1 MKSWL
6 ILSGF
11 IICMYKIKDI
21 PKISSRK
28 PDTHKGDYGRVLVLA
43 GSIGMTGAACL
54 CSTASLR
61 AGAGIV
67 TLGIPESLYGIV
79 ASQLTCV
86 MTRPLPETQVKTL
99 SDLGRQDI
107 LDFSQRF
114 DVIAIGPGLSQ
125 YPETKRLVLWLLQSL
140 DIPIVL
146 DADGINALADSPKIL
161 DQIKRHIILTPHP
174 GEMARLVGVS
184 TIEVQSRRL
193 EISRMFVKGRRNVT
207 LVLKGYRTIVM
218 NEEQFYLNETG
229 NPGMATAGV
238 GDVLTGIIAALSG
251 QQYTPFKAAQLGVY
265 LHGLAG
271 DLAAQEVGQIS
282 LIATDIL
289 DSLPKAFLACE
300 EGL

>member
-1 MKSWL
+1 
-6 ILSGF
+6 
-11 IICMYKIKDI
+11 MYEIKDI

-28 PDTHKGDYGRVLVLA
+28 FDTHKGDYGRVLVLA

-67 TLGIPESLYGIV
+67 TLGIPESLNGIV

-86 MTRPLPETQVKTL
+86 MTHPLPETQVKTL

-125 YPETKRLVLWLLQSL
+125 YLETKRLVLWLLQSL
-140 DIPIVL
+140 DLPIVL
-146 DADGINALADSPKIL
+146 DADGINALADNPKIL

-184 TIEVQSRRL
+184 TKEIQSRRL

-218 NEEQFYLNETG
+218 DKEQFYLNETG

-238 GDVLTGIIAALSG
+238 GDVLTGIIAALLG

-282 LIATDIL
+282 LVATDIL

>member
-1 MKSWL
+1 
-6 ILSGF
+6 
-11 IICMYKIKDI
+11 MYEIKDI
-21 PKISSRK
+21 PKISPRK
-28 PDTHKGDYGRVLVLA
+28 SDTHKGDYGRVLVLA

-67 TLGIPESLYGIV
+67 TLGIPESLNGIV

-86 MTRPLPETQVKTL
+86 MTHPLPETQVKTL

-125 YPETKRLVLWLLQSL
+125 YLETKRLVLWLLQSL
-140 DIPIVL
+140 DLPIVL
-146 DADGINALADSPKIL
+146 DADGINALADNPKIL

-174 GEMARLVGVS
+174 GEMARLVGIS
-184 TIEVQSRRL
+184 TKEVQSRRL

-218 NEEQFYLNETG
+218 DEEQFYLNETG

-238 GDVLTGIIAALSG
+238 GDVLTGIIAALLG

-271 DLAAQEVGQIS
+271 DLAAQETGQIS

-289 DSLPKAFLACE
+289 DSLPKSFLACE

>member
-1 MKSWL
+1 
-6 ILSGF
+6 
-11 IICMYKIKDI
+11 MYEIKDI
-21 PKISSRK
+21 PKIFYRK
-28 PDTHKGDYGRVLVLA
+28 FDTHKGDYGRVLVLA

-54 CSTASLR
+54 CSIASLR

-67 TLGIPESLYGIV
+67 TLGIPESLNGIV

-86 MTRPLPETQVKTL
+86 MTHPLPETQVKTL

-125 YPETKRLVLWLLQSL
+125 YPETKKLVLWLLQSL
-140 DIPIVL
+140 DLPIVL
-146 DADGINALADSPKIL
+146 DADGINALADNPKIL
-161 DQIKRHIILTPHP
+161 DRIKRHIILTPHP

-184 TIEVQSRRL
+184 TKEVQSRRL

-218 NEEQFYLNETG
+218 DEEQFYLNETG

-238 GDVLTGIIAALSG
+238 GDVLTGIVAALLG

-271 DLAAQEVGQIS
+271 DLAAQEAGQIS

-289 DSLPKAFLACE
+289 DSLPRAFLACE
-300 EGL
+300 GGL